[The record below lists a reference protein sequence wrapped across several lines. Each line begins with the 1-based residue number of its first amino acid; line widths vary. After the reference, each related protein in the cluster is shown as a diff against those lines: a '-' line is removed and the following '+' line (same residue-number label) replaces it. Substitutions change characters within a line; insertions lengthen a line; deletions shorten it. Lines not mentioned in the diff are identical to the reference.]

1 MRRFGARAFI
11 KTGAEGVYAAALLE
25 QGLGIAVKCDDGAGR
40 AAEVILAATLSKFV
54 QFDELESFIRPT
66 LRNWN
71 GIAVGR
77 LRPTEVFGRTAGD

>member
-1 MRRFGARAFI
+1 
-11 KTGAEGVYAAALLE
+11 
-25 QGLGIAVKCDDGAGR
+25 VKCDDGAGR

-54 QFDELESFIRPT
+54 ELDGLESFIQPT

-77 LRPTEVFGRTAGD
+77 LRPTVGFDKTAHD